1 MTTVKV
7 AKKALLIGLFLLA
20 GLADAVSTGLLWNC
34 EVAGGMFVEQNSLYF
49 PFLSTAVLL
58 PSAMFCLW
66 ISPSKKVGALFAGG
80 LLCMAWTGA
89 VNNLIVLCSVIFY

>member
-1 MTTVKV
+1 MAKVKMTKKV
-7 AKKALLIGLFLLA
+7 YVLVALFLLA

-58 PSAMFCLW
+58 PAVMFCLW

-80 LLCMAWTGA
+80 LLCIAWTGA
-89 VNNLIVLCSVIFY
+89 VNNLIQFLTIL